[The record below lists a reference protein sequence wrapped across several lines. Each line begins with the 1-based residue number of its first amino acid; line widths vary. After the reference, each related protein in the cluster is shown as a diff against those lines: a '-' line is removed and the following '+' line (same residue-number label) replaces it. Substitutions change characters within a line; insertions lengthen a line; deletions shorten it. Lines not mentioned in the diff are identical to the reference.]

1 MTYFPMCNLPLPSIS
16 AITGTPI
23 SRRRQRE
30 AESIS
35 GQEDAMHD
43 VEPDLETVH
52 LVGDMLVSALEPKT

>member
-1 MTYFPMCNLPLPSIS
+1 MTASPFCNLHQPLVS
-16 AITGTPI
+16 AIAGTPV

-43 VEPDLETVH
+43 AEPDLETVH
-52 LVGDMLVSALEPKT
+52 LVGDMPVSALEPKT

>member
-1 MTYFPMCNLPLPSIS
+1 M
-16 AITGTPI
+16 ITGSPV

-43 VEPDLETVH
+43 MEPDLETVH
-52 LVGDMLVSALEPKT
+52 LVGDMPVSALETQY